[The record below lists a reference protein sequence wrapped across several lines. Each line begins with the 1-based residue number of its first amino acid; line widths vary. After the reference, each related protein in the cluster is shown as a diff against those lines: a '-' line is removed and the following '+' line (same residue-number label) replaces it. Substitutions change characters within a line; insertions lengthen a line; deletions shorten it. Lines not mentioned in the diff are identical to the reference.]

1 LAPPEL
7 RLRNIIIITTTFI
20 PTRPTRIITHTVMAT
35 IIIPTAGDFSV
46 VLGVDIIVMDVAESV
61 TASAVDSTAVAVD
74 FTAVAVDFT
83 AVAVDSTAVAADST
97 AVAADSTAVA
107 AVTVADTDNSAALR
121 GLHPT
126 RDR

>member
-1 LAPPEL
+1 
-7 RLRNIIIITTTFI
+7 
-20 PTRPTRIITHTVMAT
+20 MAT
-35 IIIPTAGDFSV
+35 IIPTAEDFSV

-74 FTAVAVDFT
+74 FTAVAVDSTAVAVDFT
-83 AVAVDSTAVAADST
+83 AVAV
-97 AVAADSTAVA
+97 DSTAVA

-121 GLHPT
+121 RLHPT